1 MASCPECGKSG
12 FGIFEIKNGQCPSCR
27 KASEAARQK
36 EATQNLKEDREARK
50 DLELKSQSVVVST
63 EAAVPGDVER
73 LGIVASEVVF
83 CMNIFKDIA
92 ANFRDLVGG
101 RSGVVQKTL
110 KDARQTAF
118 REVKLQA
125 AELGANAVIAVDID
139 YNTIST
145 GSSTNM
151 MMVSVSGTAVV
162 ASALND

>member
-1 MASCPECGKSG
+1 
-12 FGIFEIKNGQCPSCR
+12 
-27 KASEAARQK
+27 
-36 EATQNLKEDREARK
+36 
-50 DLELKSQSVVVST
+50 
-63 EAAVPGDVER
+63 
-73 LGIVASEVVF
+73 
-83 CMNIFKDIA
+83 MNIFKDIA